1 MGISMFSLAGVPP
14 LFGFFAKLLVLKS
27 AIDAG
32 FLWLAI
38 VAIIFAIIGIYYY
51 LRVVKVMYFDAAAD
65 DVAIPLPADL
75 PMRWVISLNGLALV
89 VLGIAW
95 GPLFDWCNRAFG
107 V

>member
-1 MGISMFSLAGVPP
+1 
-14 LFGFFAKLLVLKS
+14 
-27 AIDAG
+27 
-32 FLWLAI
+32 
-38 VAIIFAIIGIYYY
+38 
-51 LRVVKVMYFDAAAD
+51 MYFDAAAD